1 MGTKQETISYICQEI
16 HVMKNVNQSLEMKN
30 HKGLLVH

>member
-1 MGTKQETISYICQEI
+1 MGTKQETISYICQG
-16 HVMKNVNQSLEMKN
+16 MSRQNVNQSLEMKN